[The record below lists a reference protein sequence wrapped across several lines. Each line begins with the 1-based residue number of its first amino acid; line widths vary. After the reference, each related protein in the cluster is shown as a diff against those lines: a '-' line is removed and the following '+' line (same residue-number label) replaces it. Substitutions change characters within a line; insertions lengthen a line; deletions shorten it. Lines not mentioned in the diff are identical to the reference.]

1 MGGRTLNNKALR
13 LSAKEIIKENKHEIL
28 KAFSGIII
36 LLLGTFFLINP
47 LVKDFIQVIMKS
59 LNLDNKAYVLYNAT
73 VNIISVGISFTISS
87 LIPEFIAVSIALELV
102 ENNTFSLNSIK
113 LRLNKIS
120 NYLYSKLIAIL
131 IQIVWYVILNISRV
145 ALTVVFLITVA
156 SVFSLGGISVTL
168 GVIENLSFFIFLCT
182 INFIIYTN
190 IFSLPFIAL
199 DGENEFKNRDI
210 YKTYRKIMKK
220 NRFKS
225 FKLIFSFLPMVFILI
240 GLFLIYLCVG
250 NIIST
255 TIMMIFLG
263 IIGIFSIIFYP
274 YILITMALFYK
285 RIYNYSYFI

>member
-1 MGGRTLNNKALR
+1 MNNTVLR

-28 KAFSGIII
+28 KVFSGIII

-47 LVKDFIQVIMKS
+47 LVKDFIQMIMKS

-102 ENNTFSLNSIK
+102 ENNTFSLNSVK
-113 LRLNKIS
+113 LRLNNIS

-145 ALTVVFLITVA
+145 ALTVVFLITIA

-168 GVIENLSFFIFLCT
+168 GLIENLSFIIFLCT
-182 INFIIYTN
+182 INFIIYAN

-199 DGENEFKNRDI
+199 DGENEFKTRDI
-210 YKTYRKIMKK
+210 YKTYRRIMKK

-225 FKLIFSFLPMVFILI
+225 FKLILSFLPMVFILL

-274 YILITMALFYK
+274 YILITMTLFYK

>member
-1 MGGRTLNNKALR
+1 MNKKALR

-28 KAFSGIII
+28 KVFSGIII

-47 LVKDFIQVIMKS
+47 LVKDFIQMIMKS

-87 LIPEFIAVSIALELV
+87 LIPEFIAVSIVLELV
-102 ENNTFSLNSIK
+102 ENNTFSLNFVK

-131 IQIVWYVILNISRV
+131 IQIVWYAILNISRV
-145 ALTVVFLITVA
+145 ALTVVFLITIA
-156 SVFSLGGISVTL
+156 CIFSLGRLSFIL
-168 GVIENLSFFIFLCT
+168 GVIENLSFIIFLCT
-182 INFIIYTN
+182 INFIIYAN

-199 DGENEFKNRDI
+199 DGENEFKIRDI

-240 GLFLIYLCVG
+240 GAFLIYLCLW

-263 IIGIFSIIFYP
+263 IIGICSIIFYP

>member
-1 MGGRTLNNKALR
+1 MNNTVLR

-28 KAFSGIII
+28 KVFSGIII

-47 LVKDFIQVIMKS
+47 LVKDFIQMIMKS
-59 LNLDNKAYVLYNAT
+59 LNLDNKVYVLYNAT

-102 ENNTFSLNSIK
+102 ENNTFSLSSVK

-145 ALTVVFLITVA
+145 ALTVVFLITIA

-168 GVIENLSFFIFLCT
+168 GLIENLSFIIFLCT
-182 INFIIYTN
+182 INFIIYAN

-199 DGENEFKNRDI
+199 DGENEFKTRDI
-210 YKTYRKIMKK
+210 YKTYRRIMKK

-225 FKLIFSFLPMVFILI
+225 FKLILSFLPMVFILL

-274 YILITMALFYK
+274 YILITMTLFYK

>member
-1 MGGRTLNNKALR
+1 MNNKALR

-28 KAFSGIII
+28 KVFSGIII

-47 LVKDFIQVIMKS
+47 LVKDFTQMIMKS

-102 ENNTFSLNSIK
+102 ENNTFSLNSVK

-145 ALTVVFLITVA
+145 ALTVVFLITIA
-156 SVFSLGGISVTL
+156 CIFSLGRLSFTL
-168 GVIENLSFFIFLCT
+168 GVIENLSFIIFLCT
-182 INFIIYTN
+182 INFIIYAN

-199 DGENEFKNRDI
+199 DGENEFEIRDI

-225 FKLIFSFLPMVFILI
+225 LKLILSFLPMVFILI
-240 GLFLIYLCVG
+240 GAFLIYLCLW

-263 IIGIFSIIFYP
+263 IIGICSIVFYP

-285 RIYNYSYFI
+285 RIYNYS

>member
-1 MGGRTLNNKALR
+1 MNNKALR

-28 KAFSGIII
+28 KVFSGIII

-47 LVKDFIQVIMKS
+47 LVKDFIQMIMKS

-87 LIPEFIAVSIALELV
+87 LIPEFIAVSIVLELV
-102 ENNTFSLNSIK
+102 ENNTFSLNFVK

-131 IQIVWYVILNISRV
+131 IQIVWYAILNISRV
-145 ALTVVFLITVA
+145 ALTVVFLITIA
-156 SVFSLGGISVTL
+156 CIFSLGRLSFIL
-168 GVIENLSFFIFLCT
+168 GVIENLSFIIFLCT
-182 INFIIYTN
+182 INFIIYAN

-199 DGENEFKNRDI
+199 DGENEFKIRDI

-240 GLFLIYLCVG
+240 GAFLIYLCLW

-263 IIGIFSIIFYP
+263 IIGICSIIFYP

>member
-1 MGGRTLNNKALR
+1 MNNKALR
-13 LSAKEIIKENKHEIL
+13 LSAKKIIIENKREIL
-28 KAFSGIII
+28 KVFSGIII

-47 LVKDFIQVIMKS
+47 LVKNFIEMIMKS
-59 LNLDNKAYVLYNAT
+59 LDLDNKVYVLYNAT

-102 ENNTFSLNSIK
+102 ENNTFSLSSVK

-131 IQIVWYVILNISRV
+131 IQIVWYVILNISRI
-145 ALTVVFLITVA
+145 ALTVVFLITIA

-168 GVIENLSFFIFLCT
+168 GVIENLSFLIFLCT
-182 INFIIYTN
+182 INFIIYAN

-199 DGENEFKNRDI
+199 DGENEFKIRDI

-225 FKLIFSFLPMVFILI
+225 FKLILSFLPMVFILI

-263 IIGIFSIIFYP
+263 LIGILSIVFYP

-285 RIYNYSYFI
+285 RIYNYSWLK